1 MFFVNMKYKYLSD
14 LGVVFVVI
22 FLCYLQRLQLLAVKK
37 TEIIFSA
44 LYFCLY
50 ELKKLDN
57 FSK

>member
-37 TEIIFSA
+37 IEIIFSA

-57 FSK
+57 LSK

>member
-22 FLCYLQRLQLLAVKK
+22 FLCYFQRLQLLAVKK
-37 TEIIFSA
+37 IEIIFSA